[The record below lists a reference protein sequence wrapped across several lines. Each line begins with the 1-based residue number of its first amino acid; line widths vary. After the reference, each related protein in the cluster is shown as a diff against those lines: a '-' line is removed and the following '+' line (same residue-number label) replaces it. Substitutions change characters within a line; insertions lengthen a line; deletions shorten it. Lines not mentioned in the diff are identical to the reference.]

1 MVILRAKLRARSYG
15 AAKKI
20 EPLPSSL
27 LQGRAS
33 AYKSFPCLPCCLK
46 LDFSN
51 VNRPSFASLVNSA
64 VSAAQSLKALVK
76 FDDGE
81 EESDDWLTADEGT
94 VDRMLTQSLPVRA
107 SSTVGAGDMDV
118 NEENPRTEFEDKVTK
133 QAGQLRN
140 LADKVE
146 KFVEGQGDAEGVKF
160 DE

>member
-1 MVILRAKLRARSYG
+1 M
-15 AAKKI
+15 
-20 EPLPSSL
+20 
-27 LQGRAS
+27 
-33 AYKSFPCLPCCLK
+33 
-46 LDFSN
+46 
-51 VNRPSFASLVNSA
+51 
-64 VSAAQSLKALVK
+64 SAAQSLKALVK